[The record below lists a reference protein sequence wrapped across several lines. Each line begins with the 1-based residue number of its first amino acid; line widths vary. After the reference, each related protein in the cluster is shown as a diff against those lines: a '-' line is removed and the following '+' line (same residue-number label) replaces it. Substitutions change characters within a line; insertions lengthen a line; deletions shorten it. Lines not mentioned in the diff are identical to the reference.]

1 MPYEKPEVVMA
12 VPACA
17 VVQNHMKWNS
27 IFIDT
32 LNEET
37 VGAYEVDE

>member
-1 MPYEKPEVVMA
+1 MQYEKPEVVML

-17 VVQNHMKWNS
+17 VVQNHMKWTS

-32 LNEET
+32 LNEDT